1 MKKFIP
7 TLIFWCIYTFPLFA
21 QTSMPV
27 LSVPHGIYEEPF
39 SLEISSSEKNVTIY
53 YTTDGS
59 QPSKENGEIYT
70 APLYITT
77 TCVLRAIAFDETTG
91 VSETITATYLFL
103 DDVLKQDN
111 TPEGYPAEWGEYA
124 TRSGTAIADYEMDPE
139 MTADADFCELLKKG
153 FRSLPIVSIATAPQN
168 LFNKEE
174 DETTGGIYIYTGAPS
189 GSGEPGRGWERPCS
203 FELFDTQGVHDL
215 QVNCGIKIHGG
226 HSRLPEKS
234 PKHSFRLVFR
244 EEFGPKKL
252 KYPLFGKN
260 EPSKLNA
267 VVLRTAFCNSW
278 HHQEEA
284 QRKIAVYSRDMWAK
298 RTQKEMGHLTT
309 NGMYA
314 HLFINGLY
322 WGLYNPTERI
332 DDDFCEAHLDDD
344 KENFDVIKV
353 EEYGVKHVVMA
364 DAGNMDKWNELFS
377 LAEDAG
383 DMTTYYK
390 MLGLN
395 EYGERDTAIEPL
407 LNANNFIDYM
417 LINYYGG
424 NTDWDSHNW
433 LAVRN
438 RTQADEGFHF
448 ICWDSEHILKSTS
461 ENVLSKKTNLSPTYL
476 FHKLMK
482 NRIFKRQFIDRVQL
496 HCFNNGTLTPQRGAN
511 RWLALDA
518 VIDTALYCEQ
528 ARWGDYRRD
537 VHPYT
542 KKGKL
547 YTKEEYYDAQRDFLL
562 NTYFPERTEAF
573 ISQLKEKEWFPN
585 VKAPLI
591 YYQDTPVL
599 ATDTFRLEEGVTLQG
614 DGSLY
619 YTINGEDPVSWHN
632 NTNGDLSDN
641 AIAYNG
647 ELITCNKDFVLKA
660 IAYKDK
666 EWSAIRTH
674 SFVVQTDEYVGISS
688 IMRTQTSIRTCYDQN
703 SNPVLTY
710 TLPIE
715 STISISIHN
724 LQGIIVSH
732 PIKHK
737 RTQAG
742 THHVSL
748 PLHELQP
755 GVYIG
760 RLQAGDTCIATKLI
774 IP

>member
-1 MKKFIP
+1 
-7 TLIFWCIYTFPLFA
+7 
-21 QTSMPV
+21 
-27 LSVPHGIYEEPF
+27 
-39 SLEISSSEKNVTIY
+39 
-53 YTTDGS
+53 
-59 QPSKENGEIYT
+59 
-70 APLYITT
+70 
-77 TCVLRAIAFDETTG
+77 
-91 VSETITATYLFL
+91 
-103 DDVLKQDN
+103 
-111 TPEGYPAEWGEYA
+111 
-124 TRSGTAIADYEMDPE
+124 
-139 MTADADFCELLKKG
+139 
-153 FRSLPIVSIATAPQN
+153 
-168 LFNKEE
+168 
-174 DETTGGIYIYTGAPS
+174 
-189 GSGEPGRGWERPCS
+189 
-203 FELFDTQGVHDL
+203 
-215 QVNCGIKIHGG
+215 
-226 HSRLPEKS
+226 
-234 PKHSFRLVFR
+234 
-244 EEFGPKKL
+244 
-252 KYPLFGKN
+252 
-260 EPSKLNA
+260 
-267 VVLRTAFCNSW
+267 
-278 HHQEEA
+278 
-284 QRKIAVYSRDMWAK
+284 
-298 RTQKEMGHLTT
+298 
-309 NGMYA
+309 
-314 HLFINGLY
+314 
-322 WGLYNPTERI
+322 
-332 DDDFCEAHLDDD
+332 
-344 KENFDVIKV
+344 
-353 EEYGVKHVVMA
+353 
-364 DAGNMDKWNELFS
+364 
-377 LAEDAG
+377 
-383 DMTTYYK
+383 